1 MRSASRLRVWFG
13 IFAAVAAATAGAVAP
28 GLYRTVVLGSA
39 FLAQR
44 LCGDVFVSKRDPDA
58 VLAEDLSGP
67 GYEPLRFFQ
76 PSVDRERRLVT
87 ASAFGVGRQISVF
100 REGLGCTH
108 VVGKSESELRNENS
122 NLLAATPTPDL
133 HALWPDGERVDLATL
148 PKGVNSPALERAM
161 DAAFSEPHPA
171 RHTRALVVVYQGRIV
186 AERYAPRFDAAM
198 PLLGWSL
205 SKAALNA
212 LVGERVADGKLA
224 LGDKALL
231 PEWQGSGDPRRD
243 ITLDQLLRMTS
254 GLAFDE
260 NYSDHDSDVIQ
271 MLFVHGDMAGFAASK
286 PLLHAPGSVWHY
298 SGGSSLIL
306 SRLLCN
312 SLARE
317 RDYLRFPRE
326 RLFEPLGMRSAVL
339 EPDSAGTFV
348 TSSFMYASARDW
360 ARLGLLYLR
369 DGVWQGERLLP
380 EGWVAYTLTPPTAAP
395 DAGYGAHMWLKIPD
409 ARDLGEPPML
419 EESYYMLGY
428 NQQVVAVIPSRD
440 LVLVRL
446 GLSHDKGSS
455 ELAQNLAAIVDAFP
469 AKRSE
474 SPGR

>member
-1 MRSASRLRVWFG
+1 MRRVPFGTTQAAALSFSPACCAIRLRARG
-13 IFAAVAAATAGAVAP
+13 TIC
-28 GLYRTVVLGSA
+28 A
-39 FLAQR
+39 F
-44 LCGDVFVSKRDPDA
+44 
-58 VLAEDLSGP
+58 
-67 GYEPLRFFQ
+67 
-76 PSVDRERRLVT
+76 
-87 ASAFGVGRQISVF
+87 
-100 REGLGCTH
+100 
-108 VVGKSESELRNENS
+108 
-122 NLLAATPTPDL
+122 
-133 HALWPDGERVDLATL
+133 
-148 PKGVNSPALERAM
+148 
-161 DAAFSEPHPA
+161 
-171 RHTRALVVVYQGRIV
+171 
-186 AERYAPRFDAAM
+186 
-198 PLLGWSL
+198 
-205 SKAALNA
+205 
-212 LVGERVADGKLA
+212 
-224 LGDKALL
+224 
-231 PEWQGSGDPRRD
+231 
-243 ITLDQLLRMTS
+243 
-254 GLAFDE
+254 
-260 NYSDHDSDVIQ
+260 
-271 MLFVHGDMAGFAASK
+271 
-286 PLLHAPGSVWHY
+286 
-298 SGGSSLIL
+298 
-306 SRLLCN
+306 
-312 SLARE
+312 
-317 RDYLRFPRE
+317 RE

>member
-1 MRSASRLRVWFG
+1 MRSASRPRVWFW
-13 IFAAVAAATAGAVAP
+13 IFASVLAAAAAVAVAP
-28 GLYRTVVLGSA
+28 GLYRTAVLGSA

-44 LCGDVFVSKRDPDA
+44 LCGDVFISRRDPDA
-58 VLAEDLSGP
+58 VLAEDLGGP
-67 GYEPLRFFQ
+67 GYELLRFFQ
-76 PSVDRERRLVT
+76 PSVDRKRRLVT

-108 VVGKSESELRNENS
+108 VVGKSESELRDETA
-122 NLLAATPTPDL
+122 NLFATNPAPDL
-133 HALWPDGERVDLATL
+133 HALWPEGERVDLEAL
-148 PKGVNSPALERAM
+148 PKGVDGPALERAM
-161 DAAFSEPHPA
+161 DAAFAEPDPAHP

-212 LVGERVADGKLA
+212 LVGERVADGRLA

-260 NYSDHDSDVIQ
+260 TYSSYNSDITQ
-271 MLFVHGDMAGFAASK
+271 MLFVEGDMAGFAASK
-286 PLLHAPGSVWHY
+286 PLIHPPGTIWHY
-298 SGGSSLIL
+298 SGGTSLIL
-306 SRLLCN
+306 SRLLRN
-312 SLARE
+312 SFQSE

-326 RLFEPLGMRSAVL
+326 RLFEPLAMRSAVL
-339 EPDSAGTFV
+339 EADESGTLV
-348 TSSFMYASARDW
+348 AASFMYASARDW
-360 ARLGLLYLR
+360 ARLGLLFLQ
-369 DGVWQGERLLP
+369 DGVWQGRRLLP
-380 EGWVAYTLTPPTAAP
+380 EGWVTYTLTPVSAAP
-395 DAGYGAHMWLKIPD
+395 DARYGAHMWLKIPD

-428 NQQVVAVIPSRD
+428 NQQVVAVIPSHD

-446 GLSHDKGSS
+446 SLSHDKDLS
-455 ELAQNLAAIVDAFP
+455 ELAQHLAAIVDAFP

-474 SPGR
+474 